1 MTVLPR
7 VTNDR
12 EISDRETSER
22 IGRIGM
28 EELRAYMVSARTQL
42 PPSPPSAFDPDNGDA
57 NDPEIS
63 FWDGVEDDERVSF
76 PLCLPMTRG
85 GWIRFGMATLTLIA
99 CILTFA
105 LLSYFI
111 NTPW

>member
-42 PPSPPSAFDPDNGDA
+42 PPSALDTD
-57 NDPEIS
+57 NDPEVS
-63 FWDGVEDDERVSF
+63 FWEGVEDDERVSF
-76 PLCLPMTRG
+76 PFCLPVTRG

-99 CILTFA
+99 CILIGA